1 MNATIVQAL
10 VRHILTAVG
19 GGFFAAYGITGGTFE
34 AVVGAVSTLAGV
46 AWSLY
51 DKRKVDQGN
60 PDQPA
65 QQSE

>member
-1 MNATIVQAL
+1 MSASVIQAL

-19 GGFFAAYGITGGTFE
+19 GGFFAAYGITGSTFE
-34 AVVGAVSTLAGV
+34 AVVGTVSTLAGV

-60 PDQPA
+60 PNQPA
-65 QQSE
+65 E

>member
-1 MNATIVQAL
+1 MSASVIQAL

-19 GGFFAAYGITGGTFE
+19 GGFFAAYGITGSTFE

-60 PDQPA
+60 PNQPA
-65 QQSE
+65 E